1 MTKHAAFY
9 VPLTAAALALTGGVS
24 AWAAPASAPTSA
36 VAPANV
42 SAGVPV
48 GALRL
53 SMPGGGWSYDGA
65 TGPEHWG
72 EVAPTCA
79 STPTSKQS
87 PVDLPLH
94 SLTES
99 RKVKAPVL
107 DYERA
112 EFSVRDTGETIQ
124 GDLTTVG
131 PNAVTLDGTRYELQ
145 QFHLHTPSEHTID
158 GEPAAMELH
167 LVHRSAGGRLAVLG
181 VLLELGRENAA
192 LDGFFDAIPAAAA
205 ATSSVAPRP
214 VQVNPAHLVPAWS
227 DLVRYDGSLTTPPCS
242 EGVLWSVYERPR
254 MISKAQ
260 LGAFTA
266 VHPENSRPV
275 QPLNG
280 RSLFEVDVH

>member
-1 MTKHAAFY
+1 MTKYAAFY

-24 AWAAPASAPTSA
+24 AWAAPASAPTST
-36 VAPANV
+36 VAPA
-42 SAGVPV
+42 SISTGVLEL
-48 GALRL
+48 A
-53 SMPGGGWSYDGA
+53 SPGGGWSSEGA
-65 TGPEHWG
+65 TGPEHRG
-72 EVAPTCA
+72 EIASTCA

-87 PVDLPLH
+87 PVDIPLR

-112 EFSVRDTGETIQ
+112 PFTVRDTGETIQ
-124 GDLTTVG
+124 ADLTTVG
-131 PNAVTLDGTRYELQ
+131 SNAITLDGTRFELR

-167 LVHRSAGGRLAVLG
+167 LVHQSAEGRLAVLG

-192 LDGFFDAIPAAAA
+192 LSGFFDAIPAAAA
-205 ATSSVAPRP
+205 ATSSVAPQP
-214 VQVNPAHLVPAWS
+214 VQINPAHLVPAWS
-227 DLVRYDGSLTTPPCS
+227 DLIRYDGSLTTPPCS
-242 EGVLWSVYERPR
+242 EGVLWTVYERPR
-254 MISKAQ
+254 TISKAQ

>member
-1 MTKHAAFY
+1 MTKYAAFY

-24 AWAAPASAPTSA
+24 AWAAPASAPTSTA
-36 VAPANV
+36 ALAPA
-42 SAGVPV
+42 SIPA
-48 GALRL
+48 GALEL
-53 SMPGGGWSYDGA
+53 APPGGGWSSEGA
-65 TGPEHWG
+65 AGPEHWG
-72 EVAPTCA
+72 EIASTCA
-79 STPTSKQS
+79 STPTSRQS
-87 PVDLPLH
+87 PVDIPLR

-112 EFSVRDTGETIQ
+112 AFTVRDTGETIQ

-131 PNAVTLDGTRYELQ
+131 SNAITLDGTRFELR

-167 LVHRSAGGRLAVLG
+167 LVHQSAEGRLAVLG

-192 LDGFFDAIPAAAA
+192 LAGFFDAIPSAAA

-214 VQVNPAHLVPAWS
+214 VEINPAHLVPGWS
-227 DLVRYDGSLTTPPCS
+227 DLIRYDGSLTTPPCS
-242 EGVLWSVYERPR
+242 EGVLWNVYERPR
-254 MISKAQ
+254 TISKSQ
-260 LGAFTA
+260 LAAFTA

-280 RSLFEVDVH
+280 RSLFEVDAD

>member
-1 MTKHAAFY
+1 MTKYAAFY

-24 AWAAPASAPTSA
+24 AWAAPASAPTSTA
-36 VAPANV
+36 ALAPA
-42 SAGVPV
+42 SIPA
-48 GALRL
+48 GALEL
-53 SMPGGGWSYDGA
+53 APPGGGWSSEGG

-72 EVAPTCA
+72 EIASTCA
-79 STPTSKQS
+79 STPTSRQS
-87 PVDLPLH
+87 PVDIPLR

-112 EFSVRDTGETIQ
+112 AFTVRDTGETIQ

-131 PNAVTLDGTRYELQ
+131 SNAITLDGTRFELR

-167 LVHRSAGGRLAVLG
+167 LVHQSAEGRLAVLG

-192 LDGFFDAIPAAAA
+192 LAGFFDAIPSAAA

-214 VQVNPAHLVPAWS
+214 VEINPAHLVPGWS
-227 DLVRYDGSLTTPPCS
+227 DLIRYDGSLTTPPCS
-242 EGVLWSVYERPR
+242 EGVLWNVYERPR
-254 MISKAQ
+254 TISTSQ
-260 LGAFTA
+260 LAAFTA

-280 RSLFEVDVH
+280 RSLFEVDAD

>member
-1 MTKHAAFY
+1 MTKYAAFY

-24 AWAAPASAPTSA
+24 AWAAPASAPTSTA
-36 VAPANV
+36 ALAPA
-42 SAGVPV
+42 SIPA
-48 GALRL
+48 GALEL
-53 SMPGGGWSYDGA
+53 APPGGGWSYEGGA
-65 TGPEHWG
+65 GPEHWG
-72 EVAPTCA
+72 EIASTCA
-79 STPTSKQS
+79 STPTSRQS
-87 PVDLPLH
+87 PVDIPLR

-112 EFSVRDTGETIQ
+112 AFTVRDTGETIQ

-131 PNAVTLDGTRYELQ
+131 SNAITLDGTRFELR
-145 QFHLHTPSEHTID
+145 QFHLHTPSEHMID

-167 LVHRSAGGRLAVLG
+167 LVHQSAEGRLAVLG

-192 LDGFFDAIPAAAA
+192 LAGFFDAIPSAAT

-214 VQVNPAHLVPAWS
+214 VEINPAHLVPGWS
-227 DLVRYDGSLTTPPCS
+227 DLIRYDGSLTTPPCS
-242 EGVLWSVYERPR
+242 EGVLWNVYERPR
-254 MISKAQ
+254 TISKSQ
-260 LGAFTA
+260 LAAFTA

-280 RSLFEVDVH
+280 RSLFEVDAD

>member
-1 MTKHAAFY
+1 MTKYAAFY

-24 AWAAPASAPTSA
+24 AWAAPASAPTST
-36 VAPANV
+36 VVPA
-42 SAGVPV
+42 SIST
-48 GALRL
+48 GALEL
-53 SMPGGGWSYDGA
+53 GTPGGGWSSEGA
-65 TGPEHWG
+65 TGPGHRG
-72 EVAPTCA
+72 ETASTCA

-87 PVDLPLH
+87 PVDIPLR

-99 RKVKAPVL
+99 RKVEAPAL

-112 EFSVRDTGETIQ
+112 AFTVRDTGETIQ
-124 GDLTTVG
+124 ADLTTVG
-131 PNAVTLDGTRYELQ
+131 SNAVTLDGTRFELR

-167 LVHRSAGGRLAVLG
+167 LVHQSAGGRIAVIG

-192 LDGFFDAIPAAAA
+192 LAGFFDAIPAAAG
-205 ATSSVAPRP
+205 ATSSVAPQP
-214 VQVNPAHLVPAWS
+214 VQIDPAHLVPGWS
-227 DLVRYDGSLTTPPCS
+227 DLIRYDGSLTTPPCS

-254 MISKAQ
+254 KISTAQ

-280 RSLFEVDVH
+280 RTLFEVDAD

>member
-1 MTKHAAFY
+1 MTKYAAFY

-24 AWAAPASAPTSA
+24 AWAAPASAPTST
-36 VAPANV
+36 VVPA
-42 SAGVPV
+42 SIST
-48 GALRL
+48 GALEPAT
-53 SMPGGGWSYDGA
+53 PGGGWSYDGA

-72 EVAPTCA
+72 EIASTCA

-87 PVDLPLH
+87 PVDIPLR

-112 EFSVRDTGETIQ
+112 AFTVRDTGETIQ
-124 GDLTTVG
+124 ADLTTVG
-131 PNAVTLDGTRYELQ
+131 PNAVTLDGTRYELR

-158 GEPAAMELH
+158 GKPAAMEVH
-167 LVHRSAGGRLAVLG
+167 LVHQSAEGRLAVLG

-192 LDGFFDAIPAAAA
+192 LAGFFDAIPAAAA
-205 ATSSVAPRP
+205 ATSSVAPQP
-214 VQVNPAHLVPAWS
+214 VQINPAHLVPTWS

-260 LGAFTA
+260 LDAFTA
-266 VHPENSRPV
+266 
-275 QPLNG
+275 
-280 RSLFEVDVH
+280 

>member
-1 MTKHAAFY
+1 MTKYAAFY

-24 AWAAPASAPTSA
+24 AWAAPASAPTSTVVPA
-36 VAPANV
+36 SISTDALEVAT
-42 SAGVPV
+42 
-48 GALRL
+48 
-53 SMPGGGWSYDGA
+53 PGGGWSYDGA
-65 TGPEHWG
+65 IGPGRWG
-72 EVAPTCA
+72 EIATTCA

-87 PVDLPLH
+87 PVDIPLR

-107 DYERA
+107 EYEPA
-112 EFSVRDTGETIQ
+112 AFTVRDTGETIQ
-124 GDLTTVG
+124 ADLTTVG
-131 PNAVTLDGTRYELQ
+131 PNAITLDGTRYELR

-167 LVHRSAGGRLAVLG
+167 LVHQSAEGRLAVLG

-192 LDGFFDAIPAAAA
+192 LAGFFDAIPAAAA
-205 ATSSVAPRP
+205 ATSSVAPQP
-214 VQVNPAHLVPAWS
+214 VRINPANLVPAWS
-227 DLVRYDGSLTTPPCS
+227 DLIRYDGSLTTPPCS